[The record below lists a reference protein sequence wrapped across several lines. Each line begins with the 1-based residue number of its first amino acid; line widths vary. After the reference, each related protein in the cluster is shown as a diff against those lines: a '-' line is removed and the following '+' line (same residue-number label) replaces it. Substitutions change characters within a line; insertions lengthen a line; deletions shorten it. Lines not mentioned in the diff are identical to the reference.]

1 MEGWV
6 KLHRKLLEATIF
18 QNPNLLKFWI
28 WCLLKAS
35 HKEHKERVGLQEI
48 TLHSGQ
54 FVFGRNKAALEL
66 DMTPSTVY
74 KYLKIMEK
82 EQLITIESNNKFSVV
97 SIVKWEFY
105 QSEDKN
111 CDSKVTANVATK
123 KQQIDSK
130 VTPKEQQSNTNKN
143 EKNVK
148 NEKKDILCKA
158 DANALFERLWK
169 AYPNK
174 RGKGQVSDAKKKKIA
189 EIGEEEMQRA
199 MARYIEELEQQTW
212 KKTQNGSTFFNSGY
226 IDYLDE
232 NYEKPAVIAQKPK
245 NNQFHNFEE
254 RDYDYDELEKQLFK
268 RQIGG

>member
-1 MEGWV
+1 V
-6 KLHRKLLEATIF
+6 FLHLLITV
-18 QNPNLLKFWI
+18 NWTDKKW
-28 WCLLKAS
+28 K
-35 HKEHKERVGLQEI
+35 GQEI
-48 TLHSGQ
+48 KRGSIVSSYEKLATETGLSVMQVRTAIKKLRSTGEITSKSSNKNT
-54 FVFGRNKAALEL
+54 VFIVNNYDLYQGSNKQNNEPV
-66 DMTPSTVY
+66 TS
-74 KYLKIMEK
+74 K
-82 EQLITIESNNKFSVV
+82 EQTDNIQITTTKES
-97 SIVKWEFY
+97 
-105 QSEDKN
+105 
-111 CDSKVTANVATK
+111 
-123 KQQIDSK
+123 
-130 VTPKEQQSNTNKN
+130 KE
-143 EKNVK
+143 V
-148 NEKKDILCKA
+148 KKDINKTMCKA

-254 RDYDYDELEKQLFK
+254 RDYDYDELEKQLFE

>member
-1 MEGWV
+1 MF
-6 KLHRKLLEATIF
+6 LHLLITV
-18 QNPNLLKFWI
+18 NWTDKKW
-28 WCLLKAS
+28 K
-35 HKEHKERVGLQEI
+35 GQEI
-48 TLHSGQ
+48 KRG
-54 FVFGRNKAALEL
+54 
-66 DMTPSTVY
+66 
-74 KYLKIMEK
+74 
-82 EQLITIESNNKFSVV
+82 
-97 SIVKWEFY
+97 SIVSSYEKLATETGLSVMQVRTAIKKLRSTGEITSKSSNKNTVFIVNNYDLY
-105 QSEDKN
+105 QGSNKQNNEP
-111 CDSKVTANVATK
+111 VTS
-123 KQQIDSK
+123 KQQADNIQITTTKESK
-130 VTPKEQQSNTNKN
+130 EV
-143 EKNVK
+143 
-148 NEKKDILCKA
+148 KKDINKTMCKA

-212 KKTQNGSTFFNSGY
+212 KKTQNGSTFFNKGY

-254 RDYDYDELEKQLFK
+254 RDYDYDELEKQLFE

>member
-111 CDSKVTANVATK
+111 CDSKVTQTRMKRMLRMKRKIYCARLMPTHCLNACGKHTR
-123 KQQIDSK
+123 I
-130 VTPKEQQSNTNKN
+130 NG
-143 EKNVK
+143 EKAR
-148 NEKKDILCKA
+148 C
-158 DANALFERLWK
+158 
-169 AYPNK
+169 P
-174 RGKGQVSDAKKKKIA
+174 
-189 EIGEEEMQRA
+189 MQRK
-199 MARYIEELEQQTW
+199 RRSPRLVRR
-212 KKTQNGSTFFNSGY
+212 KCNGLWRGTSRN
-226 IDYLDE
+226 
-232 NYEKPAVIAQKPK
+232 
-245 NNQFHNFEE
+245 
-254 RDYDYDELEKQLFK
+254 
-268 RQIGG
+268 